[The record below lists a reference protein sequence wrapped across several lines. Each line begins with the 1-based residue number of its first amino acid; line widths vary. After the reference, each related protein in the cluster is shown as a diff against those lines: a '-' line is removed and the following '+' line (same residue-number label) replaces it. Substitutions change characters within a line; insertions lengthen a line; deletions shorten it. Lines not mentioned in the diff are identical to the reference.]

1 MSITF
6 CDNYV
11 YPAGRD
17 PTIWPVQPFPGNYFS
32 GWDSQRR
39 FKAQQAWNVFEQVES
54 ADAATRVRLSG
65 TGWTPPPIG
74 VFAADPSIWYN
85 LAIEGALTLYRL
97 GKSLHEQVC
106 PDIRWKSQRSY
117 GISATPVTN
126 VYPGL
131 C

>member
-1 MSITF
+1 M
-6 CDNYV
+6 

-39 FKAQQAWNVFEQVES
+39 FKSQQAWNFFEQVES
-54 ADAATRVRLSG
+54 ADAATRVRLGG
-65 TGWTPPPIG
+65 TGWAPPPVN
-74 VFAADPSIWYN
+74 VFASDPSIWYN
-85 LAIEGALTLYRL
+85 LNTEGALTLYRL

-106 PDIRWKSQRSY
+106 PGTNWKAQRSY
-117 GISATPVTN
+117 GISDTAVTN
-126 VYPGL
+126 VYPGP